1 MGETSRTTSR
11 RRIHHIL
18 QTLDLSTGTVAYHS
32 YVSVLNMCRS
42 SLMNQR
48 LPFSYSESCDLCAC
62 NVNSTIERICPGL
75 MRDRRPSSSPML
87 FPAFPISP
95 VTMNSTTNN
104 YMTVEE
110 LREFML
116 IEQKVGVSDTE
127 RETRQINLFC
137 ISSLSFQQVLSL
149 TEVEELIK
157 KFDQST
163 EAKEC
168 TEMGVDGQWSVRWT
182 SPAHFLHGNRSSGDA
197 LKWRISFDETRTSNY
212 CLSRYDT
219 TTDGLLDQYVT
230 QYVGIHE
237 CPHFC
242 SMYSLD
248 ICVPLKSLV
257 PARVNRMFKHW
268 NEAVDPLNVRKA
280 WEWTER
286 RRRLLIG
293 SSGSA
298 WRSRW
303 TSRCSTCLHIRQ
315 RRILRRDSDSNQGI
329 RVLFLTVRDHQ
340 PLYLRILSLFLS
352 YPLFLNLE
360 NHCSN
365 KQQVLIAKLLTDTFG
380 GRSTISIDC

>member
-1 MGETSRTTSR
+1 MGETSRTASC
-11 RRIHHIL
+11 RRIRDIL
-18 QTLDLSTGTVAYHS
+18 QTLDLSTRTVAYHS
-32 YVSVLNMCRS
+32 HVSLSNTSRS
-42 SLMNQR
+42 ALINQP

-62 NVNSTIERICPGL
+62 NVNSTIEQICPGL
-75 MRDRRPSSSPML
+75 MRGRRPSSSPML
-87 FPAFPISP
+87 FPAFPMSP
-95 VTMNSTTNN
+95 VTMGSTTNN

-110 LREFML
+110 VKEFML
-116 IEQKVGVSDTE
+116 IEQKVGFTDTK
-127 RETRQINLFC
+127 RETRQRNLFC
-137 ISSLSFQQVLSL
+137 IPSLSSQQVLSV
-149 TEVEELIK
+149 TEVQELIK

-168 TEMGVDGQWSVRWT
+168 TEMGVDGQWSVWWA
-182 SPAHFLHGNRSSGDA
+182 SPAHFLHENRSSGDA
-197 LKWRISFDETRTSNY
+197 LEWRISIDETRASNHH
-212 CLSRYDT
+212 LSRYDT
-219 TTDGLLDQYVT
+219 TADGLLDQHVT

-248 ICVPLKSLV
+248 ICVPLKSLAL
-257 PARVNRMFKHW
+257 ARVNPMFKHW

-280 WEWTER
+280 WEWTAGR
-286 RRRLLIG
+286 SGPLID

-303 TSRCSTCLHIRQ
+303 ASRCPTCLYIRQ
-315 RRILRRDSDSNQGI
+315 RRILGRDSNSNQGI
-329 RVLFLTVRDHQ
+329 RLLRFTVRDHQ
-340 PLYLRILSLFLS
+340 PLYLNILSLFWR

-380 GRSTISIDC
+380 SRSAISVHC